1 MTRFLFLVFWI
12 GEVFLAGIR
21 DALLLLDLG

>member
-12 GEVFLAGIR
+12 GEVFLVGIR